1 MYAVGLPVLGGM
13 LAASI
18 IGVFMIPMLYVVFQ
32 GLREWTSRGGRG
44 RKDGDGLA
52 TAAPSPHP
60 GDPA

>member
-1 MYAVGLPVLGGM
+1 VLGGM

-32 GLREWTSRGGRG
+32 GLREWTSGRG
-44 RKDGDGLA
+44 RKEDDELA
-52 TAAPSPHP
+52 TAAPGPHS